1 MQIARI
7 ALTVVLSSLVAGTA
21 LAQGTPSTPRIDARQ
36 ERQAERIDKGV
47 ESGQLNKR
55 EAARMEKGQARVQK
69 MEDRAAADGKMTK
82 GERRRIEHAQDT
94 QSARIAKQ
102 KHDAQKAHKG
112 EAKGQ

>member
-7 ALTVVLSSLVAGTA
+7 ALTVALSSLVAGTA
-21 LAQGTPSTPRIDARQ
+21 LAQGTTSTPRIDARQ

-47 ESGQLNKR
+47 ESGQLNQR

-69 MEDRAAADGKMTK
+69 MEDRATADGKVTK
-82 GERRRIEHAQDT
+82 GEKRRIEHAQDA

-102 KHDAQKAHKG
+102 KHDAQKAQK
-112 EAKGQ
+112 